1 MTPIPLA
8 IGSFWTLWH
17 LLINVR
23 FNNALRWA
31 FLTSIG
37 KPQFALLIDLEL
49 HSVSPMTVRANLLS
63 SYPGFATRDLEQA
76 RDHMSKLFGAT
87 RFEAARSGVERLGVS
102 ANVLRLRETCLIWA
116 QYAGQLSLGFAEGSF
131 VRQYFTISG
140 KGRFSAG
147 ALSGEISVRG
157 PSPVIPAF
165 TPIELEFEQYNQLV
179 LRIEHKALK
188 RYLGV
193 LLGEDLSSKELV
205 FHHNASN
212 PVLHSLRRSV
222 FLFVSDYNARG
233 KNLSDLVTAETE
245 RMLTMKFLMS
255 NWHNYTLSL
264 LRQPPRSSPS
274 AVKKVEDYV
283 EANWDKPID
292 IEAMAQIANVSARS
306 LFREFKKERGCSP
319 AVFAKQIRLNR
330 AKEMLEQADGP
341 SIIQVAY
348 KCGFQN
354 PSHFAKDFKLAFGEL
369 PSETLKRLA
378 GRRS

>member
-1 MTPIPLA
+1 MP
-8 IGSFWTLWH
+8 
-17 LLINVR
+17 
-23 FNNALRWA
+23 
-31 FLTSIG
+31 
-37 KPQFALLIDLEL
+37 
-49 HSVSPMTVRANLLS
+49 VRANLLS

-76 RDHMSKLFGAT
+76 RDNMSRLFGAT
-87 RFEAARSGVERLGVS
+87 RFEAARTGIERSGIS
-102 ANVLRLRETCLIWA
+102 ANVLRLKETWLIAA
-116 QYAGQLSLGFAEGSF
+116 QYAGQLSLGFSEGSF
-131 VRQYFTISG
+131 IRQYFTIGG
-140 KGRFSAG
+140 KGRFAAG
-147 ALSGEISVRG
+147 AISGEISVRG

-165 TPIELEFEQYNQLV
+165 LPIELEFEQYNQLV
-179 LRIEHKALK
+179 LRIEEKALK

-193 LLGEDLSSKELV
+193 LIGQDLNSKELV
-205 FHHNASN
+205 FHHNPSN
-212 PVLHSLRRSV
+212 PALNSLRRSV

-233 KNLSDLVTAETE
+233 KNLSDLVMAETE

-264 LRQPPRSSPS
+264 LRQPPRSEPS
-274 AVKKVEDYV
+274 AVRKVEDYI

-319 AVFAKQIRLNR
+319 AAFAKQIRLNR

-341 SIIQVAY
+341 SIIQIAY

-369 PSETLKRLA
+369 PSETLKRLS